1 MKQYANVHLNDYD
14 SSSCNPGT
22 ALLIFLITFKQVKAE
37 ISKEE
42 CDKEKLKGIREIIW
56 TRNTWFNN
64 P

>member
-37 ISKEE
+37 ISKE
-42 CDKEKLKGIREIIW
+42 KNV
-56 TRNTWFNN
+56 TRKNWEEFMK
-64 P
+64 